1 MLIDNINLNLLR
13 VFDAVCRTRSMTKAA
28 EQLHMTQSGVSQNIK
43 TLEEVLQVK
52 LFDRVKQKPVP
63 TQNALELYAFSSG
76 ALVSLEKV
84 FNQISTQEMLLR
96 GTVKLGLPIEFGN
109 NVVLPLLAKWAK
121 QHPQVDFQI
130 QYDLAPRMNNA
141 LLNGDLDFAIVDEF
155 RFDPQVES
163 TPVAYETLT
172 LCASRDYMKGREM
185 QKNDKR
191 FFESLDY
198 IDYTEEAPILDQWFK
213 HHYHFGYFR
222 PNMRASL
229 MDVQGM
235 AKMISEGMGA
245 GILPLHVIKKNK
257 RQREL
262 LYLFEGSGKPLL
274 NHLSLV
280 SLKKRTH
287 SLVVLETLQFLKKE
301 LLRRKA

>member
-13 VFDAVCRTRSMTKAA
+13 IFDAVCRTRSMTKAA
-28 EQLHMTQSGVSQNIK
+28 QELHMTQSGVSQNIK
-43 TLEEVLQVK
+43 TLEDVLQVK

-63 TQNALELYAFSSG
+63 TQKALELYGFSSE
-76 ALVSLEKV
+76 ALVSLEKI
-84 FNQISTQEMLLR
+84 FNQISSQDLVLR

-109 NVVLPLLAKWAK
+109 NVVLPLLARWAK
-121 QHPQVDFQI
+121 EHPQIDFQI
-130 QYDLAPRMNNA
+130 QYDLAPRMNHS

-155 RFDPQVES
+155 SFDPQIES
-163 TPVAYETLT
+163 IPVAYETLT
-172 LCASRDYMKGREM
+172 LCASHDYMKERD
-185 QKNDKR
+185 KLKKDKR

-198 IDYTEEAPILDQWFK
+198 IDYTEDAPIIDQWFK
-213 HHYHFGYFR
+213 HHYRFGHFK

-235 AKMISEGMGA
+235 ARMISEGMGV

-257 RQREL
+257 LQKAQ
-262 LYLFEGSGKPLL
+262 LYMFDGSGKPLL

-287 SLVVLETLQFLKKE
+287 SLVVLETLKFLKEE
-301 LLRRKA
+301 LLKRKA